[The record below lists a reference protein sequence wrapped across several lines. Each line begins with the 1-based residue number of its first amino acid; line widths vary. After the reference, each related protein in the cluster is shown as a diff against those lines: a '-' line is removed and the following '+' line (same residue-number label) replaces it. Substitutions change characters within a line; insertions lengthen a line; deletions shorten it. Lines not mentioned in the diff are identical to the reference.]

1 MLCGQVRQG
10 GNGEKSEDWDG
21 AGKGVVVEK
30 SAENMM
36 LDEKGQI
43 AVKWW
48 LSHFGGVIMS

>member
-1 MLCGQVRQG
+1 M
-10 GNGEKSEDWDG
+10 
-21 AGKGVVVEK
+21 VEK